1 MADGMP
7 SEREYRA
14 GRSDSTAS
22 ASSTGSAASPSSH
35 REMHLPPPIASKVPT
50 WPGRPANEQQ
60 QGPHRRPSHTLF
72 EGLAAQKRKDDPASV
87 ARRQSLNEQRPP
99 AGFFGQM
106 WNKCVV
112 SILFYSLS
120 SLFIIHLAHA
130 ASLLRPG
137 DCCPCIVSGTLANT
151 NLIWVLSPAGC
162 AAKNKP
168 KPYRS

>member
-14 GRSDSTAS
+14 GRSNSTAS
-22 ASSTGSAASPSSH
+22 ASSTGSAASPSTH

-50 WPGRPANEQQ
+50 WPGRPANEQQQ

-112 SILFYSLS
+112 STLFAIFSVSLY
-120 SLFIIHLAHA
+120 I
-130 ASLLRPG
+130 
-137 DCCPCIVSGTLANT
+137 
-151 NLIWVLSPAGC
+151 
-162 AAKNKP
+162 
-168 KPYRS
+168 